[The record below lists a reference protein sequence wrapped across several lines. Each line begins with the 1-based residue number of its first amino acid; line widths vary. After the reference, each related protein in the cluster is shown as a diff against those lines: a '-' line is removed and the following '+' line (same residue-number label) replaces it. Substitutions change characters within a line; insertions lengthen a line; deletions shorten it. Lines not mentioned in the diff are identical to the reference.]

1 MYSASIQTK
10 TSSHSEQTK
19 YSRGLILKITP
30 LLIGAQDSN
39 LHLFGSEHRYR
50 TYYQGKKKITLASM
64 EQNRNINDELNSLEV
79 KFFKHHC

>member
-1 MYSASIQTK
+1 MYSALIQTK

-50 TYYQGKKKITLASM
+50 TYYQGKKKSHLHQWNKTEILMMNWTL
-64 EQNRNINDELNSLEV
+64 
-79 KFFKHHC
+79 